1 VSNPIELN
9 LSPSRAAGICA
20 SLPWL
25 ALSAVLLA
33 ISLSITPLALVLL
46 PVSLLL
52 GWQEFRRCGRL
63 RGANAI
69 ISLTTDDRHLRC
81 QLANGQEVT
90 ARVCGCSSLGAS
102 FLVLKVESVVT
113 RSDTMTAIL
122 LSPSR
127 LCRGNVSEQAFRR
140 LRMWLLAG
148 TAAISR

>member
-1 VSNPIELN
+1 MSNPIELN

-69 ISLTTDDRHLRC
+69 ISLITDDRHLRC

-148 TAAISR
+148 PAAISR

>member
-148 TAAISR
+148 PAAISR

>member
-140 LRMWLLAG
+140 LRMWLVAG
-148 TAAISR
+148 PAAISR

>member
-1 VSNPIELN
+1 MSNPIELN

-81 QLANGQEVT
+81 QLANGREVT
-90 ARVCGCSSLGAS
+90 TRVCGCSSLGAS
-102 FLVLKVESVVT
+102 FLILKVESVVT

-140 LRMWLLAG
+140 LRMWLVAG
-148 TAAISR
+148 PAAISR

>member
-1 VSNPIELN
+1 MSNPIELN

-140 LRMWLLAG
+140 LRMWLVAG
-148 TAAISR
+148 PAAISR

>member
-1 VSNPIELN
+1 MSNPIELN

-69 ISLTTDDRHLRC
+69 ICLTTDDRHLRC

-148 TAAISR
+148 PAAISR

>member
-1 VSNPIELN
+1 MSNPIELN
-9 LSPSRAAGICA
+9 LSSSRAAGICA

-33 ISLSITPLALVLL
+33 IGLSVAPLALVLL
-46 PVSLLL
+46 PVSMLL
-52 GWQEFRRCGRL
+52 GWLDFRRCGRL

-69 ISLTTDDRHLRC
+69 ISLTADDRHLRC
-81 QLANGQEVT
+81 QLAGGREVT
-90 ARVCGCSSLGAS
+90 TRVCGCSSLGAS
-102 FLVLKVESVVT
+102 FLILKVESVVT

-127 LCRGNVSEQAFRR
+127 LCRGNVSEQGFRR

-148 TAAISR
+148 PAAISR

>member
-1 VSNPIELN
+1 MSNPIELN

-81 QLANGQEVT
+81 QLANGREVT
-90 ARVCGCSSLGAS
+90 TRVCGCSSLGAS

-140 LRMWLLAG
+140 LRMWLVAG
-148 TAAISR
+148 PAAISR

>member
-1 VSNPIELN
+1 MSNPIELN

-33 ISLSITPLALVLL
+33 ISLSISPLALVLL

-140 LRMWLLAG
+140 LRMWLVAG
-148 TAAISR
+148 PAAISR

>member
-1 VSNPIELN
+1 MSNPIELN

-33 ISLSITPLALVLL
+33 ISLSITTLALVLL

-81 QLANGQEVT
+81 QLANGREVT
-90 ARVCGCSSLGAS
+90 TRVCGCSSLGAS

-140 LRMWLLAG
+140 LRMWLVAG
-148 TAAISR
+148 PAAISR

>member
-33 ISLSITPLALVLL
+33 ISLSITPLTLVLL

-148 TAAISR
+148 PAAISR

>member
-1 VSNPIELN
+1 MTNPIELN

-148 TAAISR
+148 PAAISR

>member
-1 VSNPIELN
+1 MSSPIELK
-9 LSPSRAAGICA
+9 LSSSRAAGICA

-33 ISLSITPLALVLL
+33 ISVSVAPLALVLL

-52 GWQEFRRCGRL
+52 GWQDFRRCGRL
-63 RGANAI
+63 LGAKAI
-69 ISLTTDDRHLRC
+69 IRLTTEDRHLRC
-81 QLANGQEVT
+81 QLADGREVT
-90 ARVCGCSSLGAS
+90 TRVCGCSSLGAS
-102 FLVLKVESVVT
+102 FLILKVESVVT

-140 LRMWLLAG
+140 LRMWLVAG
-148 TAAISR
+148 PAAISR

>member
-1 VSNPIELN
+1 MSNPIELN

-148 TAAISR
+148 PAAISR

>member
-1 VSNPIELN
+1 MSNPIELN

-102 FLVLKVESVVT
+102 FLVLKVEKNKQKV
-113 RSDTMTAIL
+113 
-122 LSPSR
+122 
-127 LCRGNVSEQAFRR
+127 
-140 LRMWLLAG
+140 
-148 TAAISR
+148 

>member
-1 VSNPIELN
+1 MSNPIELN

-102 FLVLKVESVVT
+102 FLVMKVESVVT

-140 LRMWLLAG
+140 LRMWLVAG
-148 TAAISR
+148 PAAISR

>member
-1 VSNPIELN
+1 MSNPIELN

-102 FLVLKVESVVT
+102 FLILKVESVVT

-140 LRMWLLAG
+140 LRMWLVAG
-148 TAAISR
+148 PAAISR

>member
-1 VSNPIELN
+1 MSNPIELN

-33 ISLSITPLALVLL
+33 ISLSISPLALVLL

-148 TAAISR
+148 PAAISR

>member
-1 VSNPIELN
+1 MSNPIELN

-33 ISLSITPLALVLL
+33 ISLSITTLALVLL

-52 GWQEFRRCGRL
+52 GWQEFRHCGRL

-148 TAAISR
+148 PAAISR

>member
-1 VSNPIELN
+1 MSNPIELN

-81 QLANGQEVT
+81 QLANGREVT
-90 ARVCGCSSLGAS
+90 TRVCGCSSLGAS

-148 TAAISR
+148 PAAISR

>member
-1 VSNPIELN
+1 MSNPIELN

>member
-1 VSNPIELN
+1 MSNPIELN

-102 FLVLKVESVVT
+102 FLILKVESVVT

-148 TAAISR
+148 PAAISR